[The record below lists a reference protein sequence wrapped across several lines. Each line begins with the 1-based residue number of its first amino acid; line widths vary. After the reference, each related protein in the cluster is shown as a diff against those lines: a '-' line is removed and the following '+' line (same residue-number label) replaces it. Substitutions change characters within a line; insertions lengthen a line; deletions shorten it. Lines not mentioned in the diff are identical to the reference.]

1 MIYLTSFTLS
11 DHKNSCPNIYP
22 YNVFRGREG
31 KTFFFGGITVLYG
44 DNGSGK
50 STILNL
56 ISNKLGIKG
65 SEYATPNTYG
75 NVDYMGRFIGECSFG
90 MGEDEFGRTLRR
102 IPDVSRYIKSEDILY
117 EIKKIWQKGVLGD
130 GMLYDLVADGMDR
143 KKAEGLVGSTDGWKL
158 LEDKAFRQEKYS
170 NGETSVQY
178 FDEMLKPGGLYLLDE
193 PEVSLSPSNQVYLS
207 KKINEM
213 VRFFDCQFIIATHS
227 PFMLGELDS
236 KIYDLDSRG
245 YSEARWTD
253 LENVRY
259 FFRFFDKHKDEFE
272 GLC

>member
-1 MIYLTSFTLS
+1 MIYLTSFKLS
-11 DHKNSCPNIYP
+11 DKKSSCPNIYP

-31 KTFFFGGITVLYG
+31 TGFFFDNITVFYG
-44 DNGSGK
+44 ENGSGK

-75 NVDYMGRFIGECSFG
+75 NVDHIGRFLGECAFG
-90 MGEDEFGRTLRR
+90 MGEDEFGRTIRH

-117 EIKKIWQKGVLGD
+117 EIWQKRVLSD

-143 KKAEGLVGSTDGWKL
+143 KKAESLVGSADGWKL

-193 PEVSLSPSNQVYLS
+193 PEVSLSPYNQVYLS